1 MKISYDP
8 TTDSAYIKLS
18 DKKYELTK
26 KISNDIL
33 VDYDNKN
40 NPLGIEILSVKDNI
54 PSFNTNEVSLS
65 IVQNIKHNT
74 K

>member
-26 KISNDIL
+26 KISDDVLI
-33 VDYDNKN
+33 DYDNKN
-40 NPLGIEILSVKDNI
+40 NPLGIEILFVKDNI
-54 PSFNTNEVSLS
+54 PSFNTNEVSVS
-65 IVQNIKHNT
+65 IVQHIKNNT

>member
-18 DKKYELTK
+18 DKKYKLTK

-33 VDYDNKN
+33 IDYDSKN

-65 IVQNIKHNT
+65 IVQNIKHTT

>member
-18 DKKYELTK
+18 DKKYKLTK

-33 VDYDNKN
+33 IDYDSKN
-40 NPLGIEILSVKDNI
+40 NPLGIEILSVKNNI
-54 PSFNTNEVSLS
+54 
-65 IVQNIKHNT
+65 
-74 K
+74 